1 MSRTQCQCT
10 LFLLLELSLSSSW
23 LKTIIFAK
31 DPYHPDEYEY
41 VCIYG
46 LYEYKLR
53 VSALLTTLPLCK
65 FLKVGPSLI
74 MASPFVRQLLNVA
87 HSGG

>member
-10 LFLLLELSLSSSW
+10 LFLLLGLFLSSSW
-23 LKTIIFAK
+23 LKSIIFAK

-46 LYEYKLR
+46 IYEYITES
-53 VSALLTTLPLCK
+53 VSTTDHPTA
-65 FLKVGPSLI
+65 
-74 MASPFVRQLLNVA
+74 M
-87 HSGG
+87 